1 VQNLNYLE
9 LEQEIDRLTTAI
21 TARNLSIGKD
31 LIENLK
37 SRFELR
43 EIAGMFLV
51 SLSRLVWLDSL
62 SFCWAVEN
70 LIPGEVMREIRNITT
85 VSVCKRLIDEGL
97 LPGQDFS
104 VDSVGC
110 LLLNEPARTVVLN
123 V

>member
-21 TARNLSIGKD
+21 TARNLSIGND
-31 LIENLK
+31 LVENLK

-51 SLSRLVWLDSL
+51 SLSRLIWLDSL

-70 LIPGEVMREIRNITT
+70 LIPQEVMHEVRNITT

-97 LPGQDFS
+97 VPGQDFS

-110 LLLNEPARTVVLN
+110 LLLNEPARSVVLR
-123 V
+123 